1 METLS
6 KQWLA
11 ILITE
16 LIVVLVL
23 LVGMAIKSEQHTQQI
38 NATLLAQGVG
48 ANSIRCVSG
57 DAVSCALAT
66 QESMASPVTPTSSTD
81 PQPEVTVP

>member
-16 LIVVLVL
+16 LLLVLVL
-23 LVGMAIKSEQHTQQI
+23 LVGMTIKSEQHTQQT
-38 NATLLAQGVG
+38 NAKLLSQGVG

-57 DAVSCALAT
+57 DATSCALAT
-66 QESMASPVTPTSSTD
+66 QESMASPVTPA
-81 PQPEVTVP
+81 QPEDQVPKQE